1 MKKIRFTIVQQVIL
15 TIFIIAIFPIF
26 EGLCILSIFSKIEYL
41 SNSQVAARV
50 VSIFI
55 TNPFTDARKKDC
67 INECKSYV
75 DMISSQFSLYGFI
88 NIDEASIDYTNLFIN
103 LYSKPQNTR
112 IRIISNE
119 DSLIYDSIIDE
130 PLDKQTFWI
139 EDGII
144 KSSILTVSEYKKV
157 FSEYMKTEK
166 YFSGHDYYDG
176 PFYSGDKYI
185 GREIQ
190 LANSNG
196 LGIVERFSLEY
207 EALSMIY
214 LAKPLYIGSDK
225 IGVILISKP
234 FYRIN
239 SDKKEWGFLLGRFAI
254 LSILLSFPFIIFLIF
269 RLSLPIKNLSKKII
283 YYSNL
288 DKFDNES
295 KIPYENKNDEIGD
308 LAMSFSIMMKKLKK
322 NIEYFESFS
331 SDVIHEFKNPLSSIG
346 IQSEYLLSEAT
357 EVEEYR
363 EGVKTILAETKKIN
377 SLLEEMRDNSKFHND
392 IMKNVEKKDI
402 NINAFLSNIIQK
414 IKPFYP
420 CCTFQIH
427 AENKQN
433 IIFANSMHLD
443 RLFFNLIENAASFS
457 STVVISIFNKTNHKF
472 EIVIEDA
479 GPGIPNEE
487 KKKIFNRFYS
497 TRFDNKTS
505 HSGLGLFNVKT
516 IADINCWEINVGSSE
531 KYGGAKF
538 ILQMS

>member
-1 MKKIRFTIVQQVIL
+1 M
-15 TIFIIAIFPIF
+15 
-26 EGLCILSIFSKIEYL
+26 
-41 SNSQVAARV
+41 
-50 VSIFI
+50 
-55 TNPFTDARKKDC
+55 
-67 INECKSYV
+67 
-75 DMISSQFSLYGFI
+75 
-88 NIDEASIDYTNLFIN
+88 
-103 LYSKPQNTR
+103 
-112 IRIISNE
+112 
-119 DSLIYDSIIDE
+119 
-130 PLDKQTFWI
+130 
-139 EDGII
+139 
-144 KSSILTVSEYKKV
+144 
-157 FSEYMKTEK
+157 
-166 YFSGHDYYDG
+166 
-176 PFYSGDKYI
+176 
-185 GREIQ
+185 
-190 LANSNG
+190 
-196 LGIVERFSLEY
+196 
-207 EALSMIY
+207 
-214 LAKPLYIGSDK
+214 
-225 IGVILISKP
+225 
-234 FYRIN
+234 
-239 SDKKEWGFLLGRFAI
+239 
-254 LSILLSFPFIIFLIF
+254 SILLSFPFIIFLIF